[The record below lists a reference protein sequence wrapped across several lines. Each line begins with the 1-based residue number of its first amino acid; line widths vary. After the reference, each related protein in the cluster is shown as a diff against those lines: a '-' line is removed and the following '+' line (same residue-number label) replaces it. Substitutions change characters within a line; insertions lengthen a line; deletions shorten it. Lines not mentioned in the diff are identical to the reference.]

1 MPGVVV
7 RVDLRKLAEAHK
19 KIALARKAIKDGTLV
34 LQLSGSVKQL
44 EGCTRARACRLRRRI
59 ADGSACRLRRRIADG
74 SAVCFVSP
82 DTTKL
87 SAAAACSHRRK
98 SLRAEEYSPDAT
110 PPVTPRHERT
120 QHLET
125 PTAAHPTPR
134 QTGVR

>member
-44 EGCTRARACRLRRRI
+44 EGCTHAR
-59 ADGSACRLRRRIADG
+59 ACRLRRRIADG

-110 PPVTPRHERT
+110 PPVTPRRT
-120 QHLET
+120 HT
-125 PTAAHPTPR
+125 TS
-134 QTGVR
+134 